1 MKLPFK
7 ITDNF
12 HKHWNTSN
20 KFVISQ
26 GGGRSGKTFAIIQI
40 LITKAIQERNSL
52 ISIVAENVPFLK
64 RGAVRDFKLIMEQIT
79 LWDETE
85 WSRGTSQY
93 KFKNGS
99 IIEFFAADNAGKAL
113 GSSRDYLFIN
123 ECNNVNYEIAFQL
136 IARTNKRTFLDF
148 NPVSEFW
155 VHNEIMKNEAFQDQW
170 DYVHSTFLD
179 NHLLNDSIKETML
192 ARATKDKN
200 YETVY
205 VKGEVGNLDGLVFTF
220 SQVDEVPDAK
230 LYGLDFGYTQDPTAL
245 IAVLIA
251 GDSIYLDELIYR
263 TGLRNSDISRLIKNQ
278 GITNEPIYADSAEP
292 KTIDD
297 LYLMGHNVH
306 PTVKGKDS
314 IKYGIDLIK
323 QYTIKV
329 TKRSTNLIK
338 EFRNYTWAKDKD
350 GKNLNA
356 PVDAFNHGIDAVRY
370 AVMMYHKNKH
380 EYKQVN
386 EFDNSRRL

>member
-20 KFVISQ
+20 KIVVSQ
-26 GGGRSGKTFAIIQI
+26 GGGRSGKTFSIIQI
-40 LITKAIQERNSL
+40 LITKAIQERNCL

-99 IIEFFAADNAGKAL
+99 IVEFFAADNAGKAL
-113 GSSRDYLFIN
+113 GSARDYLFIN

-155 VHNEIMKNEAFQDQW
+155 AHTEIMQNDAFVGQW
-170 DYVHSTFLD
+170 DYIHSTFID
-179 NHLLNDSIKETML
+179 NHLLNDSIKQTML
-192 ARATKDKN
+192 ARAAKDKN

>member
-99 IIEFFAADNAGKAL
+99 IVEFFAADNAGKAL
-113 GSSRDYLFIN
+113 GSARDYLFIN

-245 IAVLIA
+245 IGIA
-251 GDSIYLDELIYR
+251 IQGDNLYLDEIIYR
-263 TGLRNSDISRLIKNQ
+263 TGLRNSDISNLMK
-278 GITNEPIYADSAEP
+278 GIVSNAPIYADSAEP

-297 LYLMGHNVH
+297 LYLFGWNIH

-323 QYTIKV
+323 QYNVLI
-329 TKRSTNLIK
+329 TKRSINLIK
-338 EFRNYTWAKDKD
+338 EFRNYTWAKDKE

-356 PVDAFNHGIDAVRY
+356 PIDAFNHGIDAVRY
-370 AVMMYHKNKH
+370 GVMMYHKNKH